1 MTQLRTF
8 TANQRLVGIGLDP
21 IDLAGTDGIYQPI
34 SYATPQAALA
44 GLGLP
49 PDTPYIM
56 WDDGWDH
63 LGEAHAAMSANQVLF
78 LPERDDPYLIDSTNG
93 FMAAGVKEIDG
104 VGSNGL
110 KDGSRI
116 PIVDRAGHWFEMTRA
131 RRGII
136 GFGPGAVI
144 EPSASSFSRQA
155 QPILEDQIE
164 GQKFQTLYY
173 LNGSTQTL
181 NGAQETLIGYDH
193 ASPIFANFTLKGRS
207 FGGVAYSGI
216 KPTGGTQSSNTFK
229 RIRFDE
235 CWRSH
240 DGVPNGETGCLTLN
254 RGTYLIENCDII
266 TPKNSVSGG
275 SCIMWNNNT
284 GGTVRNVRAD
294 VTSLPSN
301 MGGMWTFW
309 RCGGV
314 NTFENV
320 HVRARQSGINIEE
333 NLAGFEL
340 NWTGGTLSVDYPGNK
355 FHLIGNPSGGPAKV
369 SLVDVD
375 VSPNGYTTGALTFSN
390 YAASAQ
396 GKRSWVTCNTMPV
409 SCVPSNK
416 WID

>member
-1 MTQLRTF
+1 MTQMRTF

-21 IDLAGTDGIYQPI
+21 INLTGGDSLYQPI
-34 SYATPQAALA
+34 SYPTVTAARTA
-44 GLGLP
+44 LGAP
-49 PDTPYIM
+49 ESANYVVWNNA
-56 WDDGWDH
+56 WDD
-63 LGEAHAAMSANQVLF
+63 LGEAFAALNAGDILV
-78 LPERDDPYLIDSTNG
+78 LPERDEPYWIDSSNG
-93 FMAAGVKEIDG
+93 FMADGVKEIDG

-116 PIVDRAGHWFEMTRA
+116 PIVSRAGHWFEMTRA

-136 GFGPGAVI
+136 GLGPGAVI
-144 EPSASSFSRQA
+144 EPSPSSFTRQA
-155 QPILEDQIE
+155 QPILEDQAD

-173 LNGSTQTL
+173 LNGATQNI
-181 NGAQETLIGYDH
+181 NGAQETLIGYEH
-193 ASPIFANFTLKGRS
+193 PNPFFANFTIKGRS

-216 KPTGGTQSSNTFK
+216 KPTGGTQASNTFK
-229 RIRFDE
+229 RIKFDE

-266 TPKNSVSGG
+266 TPKDSVSGG

-284 GGTVRNVRAD
+284 GGVVRNVRTD
-294 VTSLPSN
+294 ETNRPSN

-314 NTFENV
+314 NTFENAHV
-320 HVRARQSGINIEE
+320 HARQSGINIEE

-340 NWTGGTLSVDYPGNK
+340 DWTGGTLSVDYPGNR
-355 FHLIGNPSGGPAKV
+355 FHFVGNPSGGPPKI
-369 SLVDVD
+369 SLADVD
-375 VSPNGYTTGALTFSN
+375 VSPNGYTPGALVFNN

-396 GKRSWVTCNTMPV
+396 GKRTWITCDNMPV